1 MTYYDEQLQELQQQI
16 ARKNRLETIL
26 KDLHSQKEELEK
38 KVYQLSIEKRK
49 EEADVEQLE
58 GRSLAAFYYQI
69 VGKKA
74 EKLDKERQEA
84 YAAVVKYDVAVQE
97 LATLQED
104 IKRYNLELGRIQNS
118 KERYEQVL
126 KEKADAIKLS
136 GKVEGMEIMQLEEQI
151 AKLESQKKELKEAI
165 VAGNSAKSTV
175 NDVLS
180 KLDSAEG
187 WGTWDLFGG
196 GLIADVAKH
205 SSLDDAQKAIER
217 LQIQLR
223 RFKTELADVTI
234 YADMQVNIDGFLRF
248 ADYFFD
254 GLFADWTVLDQI
266 SRSQEQVKNTK
277 RQIEDVLSKL
287 NVMINNV
294 EKEQSAAKTKLNSM
308 IKDVNL

>member
-97 LATLQED
+97 LAALQED
-104 IKRYNLELGRIQNS
+104 IKRYNLELGRIRNS

-165 VAGNSAKSTV
+165 MAGNSAKSTV

-205 SSLDDAQKAIER
+205 SSLDEAQNAIER

-223 RFKTELADVTI
+223 RFKTELADVTVQ
-234 YADMQVNIDGFLRF
+234 ADMQVNIDGFLRF

-266 SRSQEQVKNTK
+266 SRSQEQVKNKK

-287 NVMINNV
+287 NIMMNNV
-294 EKEQSAAKTKLNSM
+294 EKEQNTTKTKLN
-308 IKDVNL
+308 NLIVET